1 MLNGTTKNII
11 TMSIFG
17 SIGLFVRNIELS
29 SAQIALVRGFLGT
42 VVLFLAMICLRRKLD
57 YRALKNNAYCL
68 LFAGI
73 VIGLN
78 WIFLFQAYNNTT
90 IAIATL
96 TYYLAPTFVVL
107 LSPLVLKESLSKFK
121 IVCVI
126 ISLVGMSLVADIFSG
141 KQIGDN
147 NFIGIIYGIM
157 AALLYSGVILSNKF
171 LKNISAMDSS
181 IAQLSLATCIL
192 FPYVIYQGESWSMSS
207 MSLGALLILGIVH
220 TGIAYLL
227 YFSSMQELSAQ
238 KIAIFSYLDPIVA
251 IILSTVFLAEPM
263 SLAQKIGAVLI
274 LGSLFASEISS
285 RKSIK

>member
-207 MSLGALLILGIVH
+207 ISLGALLILGIVH

-274 LGSLFASEISS
+274 LGSLFASEIFS

>member
-1 MLNGTTKNII
+1 MLNSTTKNII
-11 TMSIFG
+11 AMSIFG

-207 MSLGALLILGIVH
+207 ISLGALLILGIVH

-274 LGSLFASEISS
+274 LGSLFASEIFS

>member
-11 TMSIFG
+11 AMSIFG

-42 VVLFLAMICLRRKLD
+42 VVLFLAMICLRRKFD

-107 LSPLVLKESLSKFK
+107 LSPLVLNESLSKFK

-147 NFIGIIYGIM
+147 NFIGIFYGIM

-181 IAQLSLATCIL
+181 IAQLALATCIL

-274 LGSLFASEISS
+274 LGSLFASEIFS

>member
-274 LGSLFASEISS
+274 LGSLFASEIFS

>member
-11 TMSIFG
+11 AMSIFG
-17 SIGLFVRNIELS
+17 SIGLFVRTIELS

-42 VVLFLAMICLRRKLD
+42 LVLFLAMICLGRKLD

-121 IVCVI
+121 VICVI
-126 ISLVGMSLVADIFSG
+126 ISLIGMSLVADIFSG
-141 KQIGDN
+141 NQIGDN

-181 IAQLSLATCIL
+181 IAQLALATSIL

-207 MSLGALLILGIVH
+207 ISLGALLILGIVH

-238 KIAIFSYLDPIVA
+238 KIAIFSYLDPIIA

-274 LGSLFASEISS
+274 LGSLFASEIFS
-285 RKSIK
+285 KKNIK

>member
-11 TMSIFG
+11 AMSIFG

-126 ISLVGMSLVADIFSG
+126 ISLMGMSLVADIFSG

-207 MSLGALLILGIVH
+207 ISLGALLILGIVH

-274 LGSLFASEISS
+274 LGSLFASEIFS

>member
-11 TMSIFG
+11 AMSIFG

-42 VVLFLAMICLRRKLD
+42 VVLFLAMICLRRKFD

-207 MSLGALLILGIVH
+207 ISLGALLILGIVH

-274 LGSLFASEISS
+274 LGSLFASEIFS

>member
-1 MLNGTTKNII
+1 
-11 TMSIFG
+11 
-17 SIGLFVRNIELS
+17 
-29 SAQIALVRGFLGT
+29 
-42 VVLFLAMICLRRKLD
+42 
-57 YRALKNNAYCL
+57 
-68 LFAGI
+68 
-73 VIGLN
+73 
-78 WIFLFQAYNNTT
+78 
-90 IAIATL
+90 
-96 TYYLAPTFVVL
+96 
-107 LSPLVLKESLSKFK
+107 
-121 IVCVI
+121 
-126 ISLVGMSLVADIFSG
+126 MSLVADIFSG

-207 MSLGALLILGIVH
+207 ISLGALLILGIVH

-274 LGSLFASEISS
+274 LGSLFASDIFS

>member
-11 TMSIFG
+11 AMSIFG

-207 MSLGALLILGIVH
+207 ISLGALLILGIVH

-274 LGSLFASEISS
+274 LGSLFASEIFS

>member
-11 TMSIFG
+11 AMSIFG

-42 VVLFLAMICLRRKLD
+42 LVLFLAMICLDRKLD

-121 IVCVI
+121 VICVI
-126 ISLVGMSLVADIFSG
+126 ISLIGMSLVADIFSG
-141 KQIGDN
+141 NQIGDN

-181 IAQLSLATCIL
+181 IAQLALATSIL

-207 MSLGALLILGIVH
+207 ISLGALLILGIVH

-238 KIAIFSYLDPIVA
+238 KIAIFSYLDPIIA

-274 LGSLFASEISS
+274 LGSLFASEIFS
-285 RKSIK
+285 KKNIK

>member
-11 TMSIFG
+11 AMSIFG

-42 VVLFLAMICLRRKLD
+42 LVLFLAMICLGRKLD

-121 IVCVI
+121 VICVI
-126 ISLVGMSLVADIFSG
+126 ISLIGMSLVADIFSG
-141 KQIGDN
+141 NQIGDN

-181 IAQLSLATCIL
+181 IAQLALATSIL

-207 MSLGALLILGIVH
+207 ISLGALLILGIVH

-238 KIAIFSYLDPIVA
+238 KIAIFSYLDPIIA

-274 LGSLFASEISS
+274 LGSLFASEIFS
-285 RKSIK
+285 KKNIK

>member
-11 TMSIFG
+11 AMSIFG

-42 VVLFLAMICLRRKLD
+42 VVLFLAMICLRRKFD
-57 YRALKNNAYCL
+57 YRALKNNTYCL

-207 MSLGALLILGIVH
+207 ISLGALLILGIVH

-274 LGSLFASEISS
+274 LGSLFASEIFS

>member
-11 TMSIFG
+11 AMSIFG

-42 VVLFLAMICLRRKLD
+42 VVLFLAMICLRRKFD

-121 IVCVI
+121 VICVI
-126 ISLVGMSLVADIFSG
+126 ISLIGMSLVADIFSG
-141 KQIGDN
+141 NQIGDN

-181 IAQLSLATCIL
+181 IAQLALATSIL

-207 MSLGALLILGIVH
+207 ISLGALLILGIVH

-274 LGSLFASEISS
+274 LGSLFASEIFS

>member
-11 TMSIFG
+11 AMSIFG

-207 MSLGALLILGIVH
+207 ISLGALLILGIVH
-220 TGIAYLL
+220 AGIAYLL

-274 LGSLFASEISS
+274 LGSLFASEIFS

>member
-11 TMSIFG
+11 AMSIFG
-17 SIGLFVRNIELS
+17 SIGLFVRTIELS

-207 MSLGALLILGIVH
+207 ISLGALLILGIVH

-274 LGSLFASEISS
+274 LGSLFASEIFS

>member
-11 TMSIFG
+11 AMSIFG

-42 VVLFLAMICLRRKLD
+42 VVLFLAMICLRRKFD

-107 LSPLVLKESLSKFK
+107 LSSLVLKESLSKFK

-157 AALLYSGVILSNKF
+157 AAFLYSGVILSNKF

-207 MSLGALLILGIVH
+207 ISLGALLILGIVH

-274 LGSLFASEISS
+274 LGSLFASEIFS